1 MRIENKKAYFDYEI
15 IEKIEA
21 GIVLYG
27 PEVKSLREGKGSIK
41 ESFARIEN
49 GEVFLHNFYIA
60 PYPAALEKPLPLR
73 KKKLLLNSR
82 EIKKLARKGE
92 EKGLTV
98 VPLAVY
104 FNRKGLAK
112 VEIAL
117 AKGKKTY
124 DKRQKIKERDLR
136 RDMDRRVKR
145 G

>member
-21 GIVLYG
+21 GIALQG

-49 GEVFLHNFYIA
+49 GEVFLHNFYVA

-73 KKKLLLNSR
+73 KKKLLLNKR
-82 EIKKLARKGE
+82 EIKKFTRKGE
-92 EKGLTV
+92 EKGLTL

-104 FNRKGLAK
+104 LNKRGLVK

-136 RDMDRRVKR
+136 RDMDRKVKR

>member
-1 MRIENKKAYFDYEI
+1 MRIENKKVYFDYEI

-21 GIVLYG
+21 GIALQG

-49 GEVFLHNFYIA
+49 SEVFLHNFYVA

-73 KKKLLLNSR
+73 KKKLLLNKR

-92 EKGLTV
+92 ERGLTL

-104 FNRKGLAK
+104 FNKKGLAK

-124 DKRQKIKERDLR
+124 DKRRKIKERDLK
-136 RDMDRRVKR
+136 RDIDRKLKR

>member
-1 MRIENKKAYFDYEI
+1 MRIDNKKAHFDYEI

-21 GIVLYG
+21 GIVLQG

-41 ESFARIEN
+41 ESFARIED
-49 GEVFLHNFYIA
+49 GEVFLYNFYVA

-73 KKKLLLNSR
+73 KKKLLLNRR
-82 EIKKLARKGE
+82 EIKKLTRKGE
-92 EKGLTV
+92 EKGLTL

-104 FNRKGLAK
+104 FNKRGLAK

-124 DKRQKIKERDLR
+124 DKRQKIKDKDLKRDI
-136 RDMDRRVKR
+136 DRKLKR

>member
-1 MRIENKKAYFDYEI
+1 MRIENKKAYFNYEI

-21 GIVLYG
+21 GIALQG

-49 GEVFLHNFYIA
+49 GEVFLHNFYVA

-73 KKKLLLNSR
+73 KKKLLLNRR
-82 EIKKLARKGE
+82 EIKKFTKKGE
-92 EKGLTV
+92 EKGLTL
-98 VPLAVY
+98 VPLSVY
-104 FNRKGLAK
+104 INKRGLVK
-112 VEIAL
+112 VEVAL

-124 DKRQKIKERDLR
+124 DKRQKIRERDLE
-136 RDMDRRVKR
+136 RDMGRKLKR

>member
-21 GIVLYG
+21 GIALQG

-49 GEVFLHNFYIA
+49 EEVFLHNFYVA

-73 KKKLLLNSR
+73 KKKLLLNRR
-82 EIKKLARKGE
+82 EIKKFTRKGE
-92 EKGLTV
+92 EKGLTL

-104 FNRKGLAK
+104 INKRGLVK

-124 DKRQKIKERDLR
+124 DKRQKIKERDIKL
-136 RDMDRRVKR
+136 DIDRKLKR